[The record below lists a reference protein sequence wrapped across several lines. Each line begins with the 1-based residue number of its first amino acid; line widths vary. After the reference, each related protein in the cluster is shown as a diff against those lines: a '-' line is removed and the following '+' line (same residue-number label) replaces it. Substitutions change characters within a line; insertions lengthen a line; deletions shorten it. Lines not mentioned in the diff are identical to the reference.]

1 MRRTIMFHNDQL
13 PLNDMLLMC
22 RLLHGD
28 GQTTLWKATILRV
41 ADNPDTI
48 GLTHRA

>member
-22 RLLHGD
+22 RLLRGVAKRRF
-28 GQTTLWKATILRV
+28 GRQPFSESLTIRTL
-41 ADNPDTI
+41 
-48 GLTHRA
+48 